1 MRVSWRLLLRV
12 LLVVVAAVLLWE
24 RFGAHR
30 YEQSPGGVTD
40 LNKTSPLNQPNGGP
54 VSDEAYAVYSA
65 LYKEPMDQPLA
76 FADTSVTDIPQ
87 VGGSCLKP
95 STPEERQMTDSFVA
109 ANRQTHRWEKKFSIA
124 QGYRL
129 LSTNEVA
136 IVRQCHAEKDV
147 DSPQCKP
154 YAEVRTIRLLGV
166 PGYDQAHSRALVSVI
181 KSCGHLCG
189 SGGIFA
195 VEKSG
200 DSWTRSAASDFT
212 RDCNWMY

>member
-30 YEQSPGGVTD
+30 HEESPGGVTD
-40 LNKTSPLNQPNGGP
+40 LNKSSPLNQPNGGP

-65 LYKEPMDQPLA
+65 LYREPMDQPLA
-76 FADTSVTDIPQ
+76 FAEPSVTDIPQ
-87 VGGSCLKP
+87 VDGSCLKP
-95 STPEERQMTDSFVA
+95 STAEERQMTDSFVA

-129 LSTNEVA
+129 LSSDEVA
-136 IVRQCHAEKDV
+136 TARQCRAAKDI
-147 DSPQCKP
+147 DSPQCKH
-154 YAEVRTIRLLGV
+154 YADLKTIRLLGV
-166 PGYDQAHSRALVSVI
+166 PGFDQAHSRALVSVI

-200 DSWTRSAASDFT
+200 DTWTRSAASDFT

>member
-1 MRVSWRLLLRV
+1 MHISWRLLLRV
-12 LLVVVAAVLLWE
+12 LLVAVAAVLLWE

-30 YEQSPGGVTD
+30 PARSPGGVTD
-40 LNKTSPLNQPNGGP
+40 LAKTSPLNQPNGGP
-54 VSDEAYAVYSA
+54 VNDEDYAVYSA

-76 FADTSVTDIPQ
+76 FAEASVTDIPQ
-87 VGGSCLKP
+87 VDGSCLKP
-95 STPEERQMTDSFVA
+95 GTDEERQMTDSFVA

-129 LSTNEVA
+129 LSNNEVA
-136 IVRQCHAEKDV
+136 IARQCHAEKDAT
-147 DSPQCKP
+147 SQQCKP
-154 YAEVRTIRLLGV
+154 YADLRTIRLLGV
-166 PGYDQAHSRALVSVI
+166 PGFDQGHSRALVSVI

-195 VEKSG
+195 VEKAEG
-200 DSWTRSAASDFT
+200 TWTRSPASDFT

>member
-1 MRVSWRLLLRV
+1 MRVSWRVLLRV

-30 YEQSPGGVTD
+30 HEGSPGGVTD
-40 LNKTSPLNQPNGGP
+40 LNTTSPLNQPNGGP

-76 FADTSVTDIPQ
+76 FCEASVTDIPQ
-87 VGGSCLKP
+87 VDGSCLKP
-95 STPEERQMTDSFVA
+95 STAEERQMTDSFVA
-109 ANRQTHRWEKKFSIA
+109 ANRQTHRFEKKFSIA

-129 LSTNEVA
+129 LSVNDVDTARRCRVA
-136 IVRQCHAEKDV
+136 KDV

-154 YAEVRTIRLLGV
+154 YADLKTIRLLGA
-166 PGYDQAHSRALVSVI
+166 PGFDDAHSRALVSVI
-181 KSCGHLCG
+181 KSCGKLCG

-200 DSWTRSAASDFT
+200 DSWVRSAPSDFT

>member
-12 LLVVVAAVLLWE
+12 LLVAVAALLLWE

-30 YEQSPGGVTD
+30 PAGSPGGVTD
-40 LNKTSPLNQPNGGP
+40 LNQTSPLNQPNGGP
-54 VSDEAYAVYSA
+54 VNDEAYVVYSA

-76 FADTSVTDIPQ
+76 FAEASVTDIPQ
-87 VGGSCLKP
+87 VDGSCLKP
-95 STPEERQMTDSFVA
+95 GTDAERQMTDSFVA

-129 LSTNEVA
+129 LSNNEVA
-136 IVRQCHAEKDV
+136 IARQCKLEKDV
-147 DSPQCKP
+147 SSEQCKP
-154 YAEVRTIRLLGV
+154 YADLQTIRLLGV
-166 PGYDQAHSRALVSVI
+166 PGFDQDHSRALVSVI

-200 DSWTRSAASDFT
+200 DSWVRSPASDFT

>member
-1 MRVSWRLLLRV
+1 MRVSWHLLLRV
-12 LLVVVAAVLLWE
+12 LLVAVAAVLLWE

-30 YEQSPGGVTD
+30 HEEPTGGMTD
-40 LNKTSPLNQPNGGP
+40 LSKSSPLNQPNGGA
-54 VSDEAYAVYSA
+54 VSDEAYTVYSA

-76 FADTSVTDIPQ
+76 FSDASVTDIPQ
-87 VGGSCLKP
+87 VDGSCLKP
-95 STPEERQMTDSFVA
+95 STAEERQMTDSFVA
-109 ANRQTHRWEKKFSIA
+109 ANRQSHHWEKKFSIA

-129 LSTNEVA
+129 LSPNEVA
-136 IVRQCHAEKDV
+136 AKQQCRAAKDFE
-147 DSPQCKP
+147 SPQCKA
-154 YAEVRTIRLLGV
+154 YAELKTVRLLGV
-166 PGYDQAHSRALVSVI
+166 PGFDQTHSRGLVSVI

-200 DSWTRSAASDFT
+200 DSWIRSAASDFT